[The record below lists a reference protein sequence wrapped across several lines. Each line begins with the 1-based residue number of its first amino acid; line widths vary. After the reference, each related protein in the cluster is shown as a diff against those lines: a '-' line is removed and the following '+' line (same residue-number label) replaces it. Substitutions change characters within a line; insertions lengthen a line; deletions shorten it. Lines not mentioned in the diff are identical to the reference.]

1 MAEIENINKENSLK
15 GTNLTVLQFSL
26 LLIITSA
33 VVRMSSSLYLP
44 ALIEIGKSLHLSDTI
59 LSLTLTIFFVVFAF
73 STLFAGP
80 CADHF
85 GRKKVIIAG
94 LLFFTTGSLLCAI
107 AESMNL
113 LFAGRILQ
121 AMGASCIPVAGRAM
135 IRDICSDIQVMSVL
149 GWMVAIGGL
158 VPILAPMLGGIITET
173 LGWRYNFWI
182 LVFSSILAI
191 IIISLKLPR
200 TLPPETDNS
209 LNVFNVLT
217 KYFKMLC
224 APEFI
229 LIITPL
235 ALAFSIQGAYLASAP
250 FIFIKHFGLSPV
262 QFGFANLAVVASMLA
277 GRFIATG
284 MTKKFSFYTAYIF
297 GGFLTFAGGSLL
309 GVVHFT
315 KNSSLFTVLITL
327 SIAVTG
333 FGVLLPIAVKSVMTA
348 FKHQAG
354 IASAIHGCLTL
365 GSTALGSFA
374 ISVLQ
379 KYQISYLDGICY
391 FIIPIGILIF
401 IASSLSRKH
410 LR

>member
-158 VPILAPMLGGIITET
+158 
-173 LGWRYNFWI
+173 
-182 LVFSSILAI
+182 
-191 IIISLKLPR
+191 
-200 TLPPETDNS
+200 
-209 LNVFNVLT
+209 
-217 KYFKMLC
+217 
-224 APEFI
+224 
-229 LIITPL
+229 
-235 ALAFSIQGAYLASAP
+235 
-250 FIFIKHFGLSPV
+250 
-262 QFGFANLAVVASMLA
+262 
-277 GRFIATG
+277 
-284 MTKKFSFYTAYIF
+284 
-297 GGFLTFAGGSLL
+297 
-309 GVVHFT
+309 
-315 KNSSLFTVLITL
+315 
-327 SIAVTG
+327 
-333 FGVLLPIAVKSVMTA
+333 
-348 FKHQAG
+348 
-354 IASAIHGCLTL
+354 
-365 GSTALGSFA
+365 
-374 ISVLQ
+374 
-379 KYQISYLDGICY
+379 
-391 FIIPIGILIF
+391 
-401 IASSLSRKH
+401 
-410 LR
+410 